1 MDRIDAS
8 PVAPGDSTA
17 RAVSGARAA
26 GWRDAL
32 QRAFVELLAASP
44 ASPDAGLPQPAVTG
58 AMPPAE
64 AGAQDARPPSPA
76 DGFVRVAAAHDDI
89 AARSRFAAADGAL
102 PRVAEAVGGAGAV
115 RAGTGTA
122 ATLAQPWL
130 AARLQPDARV
140 PAPAVLPPMPVSL
153 PMSAPIPALRQ
164 APIAALQ
171 ADSPAAD
178 ARSSAGSSK
187 TDAAPADTADVAG
200 ARVFLERTAHG
211 LVAWVRDAR
220 ADRAEVRT
228 LATALDAQARSA
240 GMRLTG
246 VRWNGIA
253 FDPLSSDPTPDTI
266 PRRTPHGD

>member
-44 ASPDAGLPQPAVTG
+44 DAGLPQPAVTG

-64 AGAQDARPPSPA
+64 AGAQDTRPSSPA
-76 DGFVRVAAAHDDI
+76 DGFVRLAAAHDDI
-89 AARSRFAAADGAL
+89 AARPRFAAADGAL
-102 PRVAEAVGGAGAV
+102 PRVADAMGGAGAV
-115 RAGTGTA
+115 RAGTGAA

-140 PAPAVLPPMPVSL
+140 PAPAVLPPMPV

-171 ADSPAAD
+171 ADSPPAD